1 MAIFFET
8 QIEKYGRNGEK
19 TGWTYI
25 LLDTRLAEQLNP
37 AKKISYRVKG
47 FLDKVS
53 IQGASILPIG
63 NGQFILPLN
72 LTLRKLLK
80 KKAGD
85 IVLVNLSLDES
96 QYSIDDDFVDC
107 LSAEK
112 EAYTFFKNLPE
123 SHQKYFSKWIQT
135 ARTSETK
142 ANRIA
147 EATIALSK
155 KMGYAEMIR
164 NRKRDKL

>member
-25 LLDTRLAEQLNP
+25 LLDTHLAEQINP
-37 AKKISYRVKG
+37 VKKISYRVKG

-53 IQGASILPIG
+53 IHGASILPIG

-85 IVLVNLSLDES
+85 TVLVNLSLDES

-147 EATIALSK
+147 GATIALSR
-155 KMGYAEMIR
+155 KMGYGEMIR
-164 NRKRDKL
+164 SRRREKL